1 MSETETDETTGR
13 APPVDTTMDAWVGRE
28 ADDVPPGW
36 MDNVVKRLLKQM
48 NRQLVLAEE
57 AEDDKK
63 NDART
68 RDMNSRSL
76 VRLEL
81 MLERLIQFET
91 QRAKTRTTTKADAA
105 NAGDLEE
112 LKRRIDRIAATRGTA
127 QVSGE
132 PEC

>member
-76 VRLEL
+76 VRFRAGVA
-81 MLERLIQFET
+81 MLSMGGLPDLRRET
-91 QRAKTRTTTKADAA
+91 AIVPAWPGRGPSSTHESSARSKIKRTAMAS
-105 NAGDLEE
+105 
-112 LKRRIDRIAATRGTA
+112 R
-127 QVSGE
+127 
-132 PEC
+132 